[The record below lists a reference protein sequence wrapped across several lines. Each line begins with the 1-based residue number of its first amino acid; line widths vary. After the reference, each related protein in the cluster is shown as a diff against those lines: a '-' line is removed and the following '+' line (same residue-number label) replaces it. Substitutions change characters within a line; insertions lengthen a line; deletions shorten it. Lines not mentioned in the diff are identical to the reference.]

1 LTQRP
6 DDPLTPAGASDMLLG
21 MTASINDL
29 PDDIEQLKAMLLAER
44 REKARL
50 ASHNE
55 DDVRFVSH
63 N

>member
-29 PDDIEQLKAMLLAER
+29 PDDIEQLKAIVGAN
-44 REKARL
+44 EKVGHGA
-50 ASHNE
+50 AA
-55 DDVRFVSH
+55 
-63 N
+63 